1 MITIFGNE
9 GLISTSFLPQGDTM
23 DSITYVDI
31 IMRRVLPKI
40 REKRPELI
48 GDNGECLWILH
59 QDNARPHTAEYTKT
73 WLASKG
79 ISLMD
84 HPPYSPDIAP
94 CDFWLFPHLQ
104 RDLRGI
110 EFESES
116 ELKTYSLGSLRALP
130 K

>member
-1 MITIFGNE
+1 
-9 GLISTSFLPQGDTM
+9 
-23 DSITYVDI
+23 
-31 IMRRVLPKI
+31 MRRVLPKI

-48 GDNGECLWILH
+48 GDDGECLWILH
-59 QDNARPHTAEYTKT
+59 QDNARLHTAEYTKT

-84 HPPYSPDIAP
+84 HPPYSPDLAP
-94 CDFWLFPHLQ
+94 CDFWLFPHLK

-130 K
+130 KEAFKSCYESWVTRMKRCIDAKGLSCNY